1 MKIKDKF
8 IFFKAKRIYKKTKD
22 KISVIWYLN
31 GKYPN
36 ESGSK
41 IISIANKIEESV

>member
-1 MKIKDKF
+1 MNLRDKF
-8 IFFKAKRIYKKTKD
+8 IFYRAKKIFKKTHN

-31 GKYPN
+31 GKYPQ
-36 ESGSK
+36 ESGDK